1 MTGVLRKY
9 LVCVAIPAAL
19 GVAQAAAA
27 TGSGW
32 APYVDGEG
40 TVVAIPTGTFSVK
53 AGRSQFGRGERF
65 TTADGRAELA
75 VYVLP
80 RNGHSPASYLR
91 AHMKDRPSALDY
103 HRVSR
108 RFFAVS
114 KYANDKVLYRR
125 CNFSA
130 SGTIHCVDIS
140 YPRRE
145 EGSRDEAVTRISR
158 SLRPL

>member
-1 MTGVLRKY
+1 MMDFVRKC
-9 LVCVAIPAAL
+9 LIGLAIPAAI
-19 GVAQAAAA
+19 GVVHAAAA
-27 TGSGW
+27 VDSGW
-32 APYVDGEG
+32 APYVDDEG
-40 TVVAIPTGTFSVK
+40 TIVAIPMGTFSVK
-53 AGRSQFGRGERF
+53 AGRSQLGRGERF

-80 RNGHSPASYLR
+80 SNGHSPASYLR
-91 AHMKDRPSALDY
+91 AHMKDRPRSLDY

-125 CNFSA
+125 CNFSV

-145 EGSRDEAVTRISR
+145 ERSWDDAVTRISR